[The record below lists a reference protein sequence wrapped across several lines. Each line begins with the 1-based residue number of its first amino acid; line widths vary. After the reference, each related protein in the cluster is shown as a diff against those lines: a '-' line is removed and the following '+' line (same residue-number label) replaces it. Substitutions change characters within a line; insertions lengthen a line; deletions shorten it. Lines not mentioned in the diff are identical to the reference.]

1 MARAK
6 ATKLAKTKRTLLAI
20 GTPVL
25 IPIHSIAV
33 RLADTEGFRN
43 QGEEPLYG
51 FVSRNGQTFMRVR
64 VIDSDSEDRRDQNAK
79 ILRRA
84 KSYVTGLSV
93 ITFGHIWL
101 EAVLL
106 SEALEPIWTEPRRLA
121 LIKNKE
127 IDPSGPNEL
136 TDQDVGFSLQL
147 TGFIAAQY
155 PQVLV
160 FHNTG
165 LFLLRS
171 SFAYDFAD
179 YYHAEAV
186 VAFYR
191 IVEAVTARRSRIRKP
206 DLKHVLKELQ
216 ALGLLHQKSDEGVGW
231 TKDEVTDI
239 YILRSG
245 PSAHGAE
252 LAVVSREEAAEAKLF
267 AEVVVVKDYIA
278 RRGGRIDVGGPIM
291 RWIGRRRKYHR
302 APCP

>member
-1 MARAK
+1 M
-6 ATKLAKTKRTLLAI
+6 LPL
-20 GTPVL
+20 GTAVL
-25 IPIHSIAV
+25 IPVHSIAA
-33 RLADTEGFRN
+33 RLLATEGFRN

-51 FVSRNGQTFMRVR
+51 FVTRNDQTFMRVR
-64 VIDSDSEDRRDQNAK
+64 VIDSDSADRRDQNAK

-101 EAVLL
+101 DAVLL
-106 SEALEPIWTEPRRLA
+106 NEALEPIWTEPRRLA
-121 LIKNKE
+121 LIKDKE
-127 IDPSGPNEL
+127 IDPSGPNEV

-171 SFAYDFAD
+171 SLAYDFAD

-191 IVEAVTARRSRIRKP
+191 IVEAVTARRSKVRKP
-206 DLKHVLKELQ
+206 EVKHVLMQLQ
-216 ALGLLHQKSDEGVGW
+216 ALGLLQQKSGKGTGW
-231 TKDEVTDI
+231 TKDEVTDM

-252 LAVVSREEAAEAKLF
+252 LAVVSRDEAVEAKLF
-267 AEVVVVKDYIA
+267 AELVLVKDYIA
-278 RRGGRIDVGGPIM
+278 RRGGRIDVGGPIL
-291 RWIGRRRKYHR
+291 RWAGRRRT
-302 APCP
+302 